1 MLGVVFWDTTTLWR
15 VPGSPTKQR
24 AQNNEKSRSFS
35 EAAVHIYRD
44 AGECRAGR
52 VDSSCSG
59 GELES
64 SICLPP
70 PNKLVGRERGYPN
83 VLFKGGAVQELPTVR
98 KDMASLC
105 ILASPKQLFLIYLFP
120 LFFPELLPLQNTFV
134 FLLVGGGVD
143 TARRVEVNILRV
155 EAPLHFARRVPLPPL
170 QYAPYLPTQNC
181 VLGALPACLGP
192 RDPIPSPQ
200 KHGFGELLEGFG
212 YEFEWETIPAVVGGL
227 EALLK
232 QGSSK
237 DTFYPFETWLFPPK

>member
-134 FLLVGGGVD
+134 FLLVGGGRHSEEGRGQHPSCRSPAALCS
-143 TARRVEVNILRV
+143 AR
-155 EAPLHFARRVPLPPL
+155 APPSSAICPLPPNNL
-170 QYAPYLPTQNC
+170 PSLPTK
-181 VLGALPACLGP
+181 LCLGS
-192 RDPIPSPQ
+192 PSCVPWSTRP
-200 KHGFGELLEGFG
+200 H
-212 YEFEWETIPAVVGGL
+212 P
-227 EALLK
+227 
-232 QGSSK
+232 
-237 DTFYPFETWLFPPK
+237 FPPKARFWGAPRRVWL